1 MKLQHINAYHSIS
14 RISLLNHPN
23 IISMYNM
30 YNMYKMYKHPPDF
43 PQQHQAL
50 RLQMG
55 ALLRGSGSG
64 KTELSRGL
72 ATAFG
77 TSAMAAL
84 GAESYGK
91 LWKNR
96 GDFPMGFLGDSST
109 CKMHLYF
116 SALKSGFKFSMIS
129 PRGVEGLKQWDDLDD
144 LTLMGSKHGDF

>member
-1 MKLQHINAYHSIS
+1 
-14 RISLLNHPN
+14 
-23 IISMYNM
+23 M

-55 ALLRGSGSG
+55 ALLRGSG

-77 TSAMAAL
+77 TSAPPFL
-84 GAESYGK
+84 CWK

-96 GDFPMGFLGDSST
+96 WNFHG
-109 CKMHLYF
+109 KMIQAPVL
-116 SALKSGFKFSMIS
+116 AL
-129 PRGVEGLKQWDDLDD
+129 
-144 LTLMGSKHGDF
+144 